1 MSRELAATEKG
12 GDERFDGLERRCPR
26 LGGSVSFAY
35 CRTIGYGG
43 GDEGGKGRGEGEIS
57 CCFKILDCWWERF
70 DVADYLRSRYSEA
83 AVEKLHGA
91 KPKPKVETLLDLIQQ
106 AKTRAGS

>member
-12 GDERFDGLERRCPR
+12 IDEGFDGLERRCPR

-35 CRTIGYGG
+35 CRTIG
-43 GDEGGKGRGEGEIS
+43 EGETS

-70 DVADYLRSRYSEA
+70 DVAGYLRGRYSDA

-106 AKTRAGS
+106 VKAQG